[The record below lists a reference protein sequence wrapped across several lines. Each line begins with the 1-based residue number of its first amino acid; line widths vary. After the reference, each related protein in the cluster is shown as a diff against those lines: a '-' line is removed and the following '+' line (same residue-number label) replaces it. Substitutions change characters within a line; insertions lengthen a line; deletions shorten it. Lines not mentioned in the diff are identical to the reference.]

1 MRQLI
6 TYIPKA
12 PQGGNQFGSV
22 GRVSGIPLAGQ
33 TQDTV
38 TPAIIARAGAQLGQG
53 IAHYGEAQERQ
64 QAVTLALDTMQ
75 QAEKDYSAF
84 ENDYM
89 QKKRRKDA
97 ETAPQDFE
105 QWMQTAGA
113 KYGEQLQSNPLAASL
128 FNQQWGRRSID
139 AVRQGGHY
147 ARQQNE
153 LWRGEVADGEA
164 ATLMQQAA
172 QVDDPAQIAN
182 MRSAYKTKLQ
192 EMFPGSDL
200 TATLAK
206 VDQRLASNLIGRA
219 IAQDNFGKAQALATQ
234 FRGELGDSYD
244 ETLQHIKNS
253 SRSAASYYDAQN
265 EKSQRLAAANTARQ
279 LVTTFGGDSEKAI
292 AHINA
297 NSKDEQQRQRMLSAY
312 LTQRNLDDAAAQQ
325 IKQEKTIGTQRD
337 IQSRIEAAG
346 SDPAALNTIVAEAAP
361 EHKQFALAHAEQA
374 LGKQPPAFSEP
385 QAWTEANNA
394 ILNGERYE
402 VVVGRYA
409 GRLAKTD
416 MAELKTLAGKEDK
429 QNEKEWKSYFDRI
442 WSASSHARISDTADR
457 NQNKN
462 QLEYEVTR
470 RLRGVTDSQKARDII
485 FSLVHDRKAPGIFGW
500 TFGGSTVSSTDSAA
514 YDKPENLKFVIPDD
528 ARERIVNDLKKQG
541 DANPSDE
548 KIYKAFVTHRTYYG
562 Y

>member
-1 MRQLI
+1 MSGRQLI
-6 TYIPKA
+6 TYTPRGS
-12 PQGGNQFGSV
+12 QGGTQFSSV
-22 GRVSGIPLAGQ
+22 GRSSGIPLAGQ

-75 QAEKDYSAF
+75 QAEKEYSTF

-105 QWMQTAGA
+105 QWMQTTGA
-113 KYGEQLQSNPLAASL
+113 KYGEQLQGNPLAANL
-128 FNQQWGRRSID
+128 FSQQWGRRSIE

-172 QVDDPAQIAN
+172 QVDDPAQIAS
-182 MRSAYKTKLQ
+182 MRAAYKTKLQ

-200 TATLAK
+200 TATMAK

-219 IAQDNFGKAQALATQ
+219 VAQDNFGKAHALAQQ

-253 SRSAASYYDAQN
+253 SRAAASYYDAQN

-279 LVTTFGGDSEKAI
+279 LITDFGGDSEKAI

-297 NSKDEQQRQRMLSAY
+297 NSKDEQQRQRTLSAY
-312 LTQRNLDDAAAQQ
+312 LTQRNLDDTAAEQ
-325 IKQEKTIGTQRD
+325 IRQEKKIGTQRD
-337 IQSRIEAAG
+337 IKSRIESAG
-346 SDPAALNTIVAEAAP
+346 KDVPTLNSIIAEADP
-361 EHKQFALAHAEQA
+361 EYKNFAMAHVEQA
-374 LGKQPPAFSEP
+374 LGKQRKAVSDPEAWNDAHTGILRGEP
-385 QAWTEANNA
+385 YEIVMGRNA
-394 ILNGERYE
+394 GKISDLDSDR
-402 VVVGRYA
+402 
-409 GRLAKTD
+409 
-416 MAELKTLAGKEDK
+416 LKTLSEDK
-429 QNEKEWKSYFDRI
+429 AAKEAAAKDDLYFNSLFERSRYGRLKGQDKQAAKAQLKQEYDELSRNSRTLGERQEI
-442 WSASSHARISDTADR
+442 LFRLLADR
-457 NQNKN
+457 
-462 QLEYEVTR
+462 EVPGWFGTNT
-470 RLRGVTDSQKARDII
+470 VNSIKARAAQADGEK
-485 FSLVHDRKAPGIFGW
+485 V
-500 TFGGSTVSSTDSAA
+500 TFTVP
-514 YDKPENLKFVIPDD
+514 KD
-528 ARERIVNDLKKQG
+528 AKERIKKSFEKQG
-541 DANPSDE
+541 EINPSE
-548 KIYKAFVTHRTYYG
+548 SQIYDAFVRYHKKWG